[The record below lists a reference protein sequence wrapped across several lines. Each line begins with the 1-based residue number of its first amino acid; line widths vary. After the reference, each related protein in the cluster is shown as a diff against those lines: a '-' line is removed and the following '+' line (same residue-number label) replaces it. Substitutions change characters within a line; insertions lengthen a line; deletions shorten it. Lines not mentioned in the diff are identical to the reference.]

1 MPAQP
6 SEPPIRKRPASR
18 SRYPELERDAGMAR
32 TRIATRWIAAGS
44 LASVGVF
51 GALAAVSTHHA
62 SAKPVPAVTDDP
74 APTDPSTVDPATA
87 DPPSTGA
94 PPTASPATEAPAA
107 TTPATTP
114 GTKAPAT
121 PPSSAAARKP
131 RTTPTTAAPV
141 QAPRTRRRPAVTSG
155 GS

>member
-1 MPAQP
+1 MPVQP
-6 SEPPIRKRPASR
+6 SEPPSRKRPAGHSR
-18 SRYPELERDAGMAR
+18 HPELERDAGMAR
-32 TRIATRWIAAGS
+32 TRIVTRWIAAGS

-62 SAKPVPAVTDDP
+62 SAKPAPALADDP
-74 APTDPSTVDPATA
+74 AATDPSTA
-87 DPPSTGA
+87 DPSSTGA
-94 PPTASPATEAPAA
+94 PATALPATEAPAA

-114 GTKAPAT
+114 GTEAPAT
-121 PPSSAAARKP
+121 SPSSAAATTPRTTP

-141 QAPRTRRRPAVTSG
+141 PAPRTRHRPAVTSG